1 MNSYYEVT
9 NKHNKLNKFIP
20 HNKFTIVELM
30 IIYEFYY
37 KHPDYSI
44 ERGYIFHDKQNTSN

>member
-1 MNSYYEVT
+1 MQADYEVT

-20 HNKFTIVELM
+20 HNKFTRVELM
-30 IIYEFYY
+30 IIYEFYH

-44 ERGYIFHDKQNTSN
+44 KRRMLPW

>member
-1 MNSYYEVT
+1 MKIYFKVT
-9 NKHNKLNKFIP
+9 NKHNKLNKLIR

-44 ERGYIFHDKQNTSN
+44 ERGYIFHGK